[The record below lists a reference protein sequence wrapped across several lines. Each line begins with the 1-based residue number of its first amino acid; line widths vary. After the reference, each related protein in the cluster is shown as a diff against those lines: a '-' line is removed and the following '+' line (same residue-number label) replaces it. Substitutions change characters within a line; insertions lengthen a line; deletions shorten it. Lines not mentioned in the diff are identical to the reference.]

1 MSYVVVE
8 DKIKETE
15 TDQLIEVAK
24 GDVYTIARKLNLG
37 SGFCGFT
44 PPFFLKKAKASK
56 YK

>member
-15 TDQLIEVAK
+15 TDQFIEVAK
-24 GDVYTIARKLNLG
+24 GDVYAIARKLNLG